1 MRNSP
6 LILVLR
12 RHRAFRWLFF
22 GMLFSRT
29 GDAVGLV
36 ALSWL
41 TLNIAGPRQLGLILF
56 AAGVAAAV
64 SAGPAGHLVDRF
76 GVRTMLLADNLA
88 RAVIITAIPVML
100 WAHVLHLAYLYVAAI
115 LSAFSSSATEV
126 GQEAII
132 PGIVPEAELEA
143 ANTLASVVWDAAA
156 FFGPAA
162 TGAVMQWVGI
172 PAAFLVDVASFLAMA
187 MTALMLPRRLA
198 HSYDDHRPGGQA
210 GRRNSLLSGFRILLR
225 MRTVMV
231 MTVMGLCV
239 LAVGGALE
247 VFIPSYSREVLH
259 VGAAGYGLLASAAGV
274 GSLAGTVLLTSQ
286 AKRLRPGIALA
297 VLFGLRALLLLP
309 LAVVRLLPVACIF
322 AAGSSAADGPY
333 FPISRSIVQRAVPA
347 QVLGR
352 VLGAR
357 LALTA
362 GAFPLGSAL
371 AGLALGTFSA
381 DVVIVGMAA
390 VYVPLVV
397 LALKTRGLAAA
408 PGSTEEPVK
417 PATPA
422 TTAS

>member
-1 MRNSP
+1 MRNSL

-88 RAVIITAIPVML
+88 RAIIITAIPVML

-162 TGAVMQWVGI
+162 TGAIMQWVGI

-187 MTALMLPRRLA
+187 MTALMLPRGLA
-198 HSYDDHRPGGQA
+198 HSYDDHSPDGHEDERDSGPG
-210 GRRNSLLSGFRILLR
+210 RLLSGFRVLLR
-225 MRTVMV
+225 MRTVAA
-231 MTVMGLCV
+231 MTVMGMGV
-239 LAVGGALE
+239 LTVGGALE

-259 VGAAGYGLLASAAGV
+259 VGALGYGLLASAAGV
-274 GSLAGTVLLTSQ
+274 GSLAGTVLLTSR

-297 VLFGLRALLLLP
+297 VLLGLRALLLLP
-309 LAVVRLLPVACIF
+309 LAVVRLFGVACVF
-322 AAGSSAADGPY
+322 VAGSSAADGPY

-347 QVLGR
+347 QVRGR

-371 AGLALGTFSA
+371 AGLALGAFSP

-390 VYVPLVV
+390 LYVPLVV
-397 LALKTRGLAAA
+397 LALKTRGLAA
-408 PGSTEEPVK
+408 PGNTEDPVK
-417 PATPA
+417 SA

>member
-1 MRNSP
+1 MRGSL

-29 GDAVGLV
+29 GDAIGLV

-56 AAGVAAAV
+56 AAGLAAAV

-76 GVRTMLLADNLA
+76 GVRAMLFTDNLA
-88 RAVIITAIPVML
+88 RAIIITAIPVML
-100 WAHVLHLAYLYVAAI
+100 WAHVLHLAYLYVAAV

-132 PGIVPEAELEA
+132 PGIVPEAELDA

-187 MTALMLPRRLA
+187 MTALVLPRGLA
-198 HSYDDHRPGGQA
+198 HSHDSDDASPCGHEEGPM
-210 GRRNSLLSGFRILLR
+210 SLLGGFRVLLR
-225 MRTVMV
+225 MRTVAA
-231 MTVMGLCV
+231 MTVMGFCV

-274 GSLAGTVLLTSQ
+274 GSLAGTVLLTSRV
-286 AKRLRPGIALA
+286 KRLRPGTALA
-297 VLFGLRALLLLP
+297 VLLGMRALLLLP
-309 LAVVRLLPVACIF
+309 LAVVRLFGVACAF

-333 FPISRSIVQRAVPA
+333 YPISRSIVQRAVPA
-347 QVLGR
+347 QVRGR

-371 AGLALGTFSA
+371 AGLALGAFSP

-390 VYVPLVV
+390 VYVPLVA

-408 PGSTEEPVK
+408 PGSIEEPV
-417 PATPA
+417 TPA
-422 TTAS
+422 TTAN